1 MGYDVLYNNH
11 FLNVK
16 GILKMLNKNTFILY
30 EGPSMLDGSDIVV
43 LISGLKTRSKNDKIG
58 DMFQTWILVKDIH
71 PVEAAKMGADFS
83 ICGDCIRRPIN
94 DNTCYL
100 VLWKAIAS
108 MWNAYQAGR
117 YEKVTPDQLADM
129 IRNHK
134 RTKKLRIGSYGD
146 PLAVPSEIFKPL
158 IDAAESFTGYTH
170 QVKRANKEW
179 SRYVMASADT
189 KQQAIDYQAAGFR
202 TFRVRAEKSTLL
214 PNEIACPASK
224 EAGRKSSCAKCSLC
238 MGTTSKS
245 KKSVAI
251 IEH

>member
-1 MGYDVLYNNH
+1 ML
-11 FLNVK
+11 K
-16 GILKMLNKNTFILY
+16 GILKMFNKNTFIIY
-30 EGPSMLDGSDIVV
+30 DGPSMLDGKDIVV
-43 LISGLKTRSKNDKIG
+43 LISGFKTRSKNDKTG

-71 PVEAAKMGADFS
+71 PVEAAKMGLDVS
-83 ICGDCIRRPIN
+83 ICGDCIRRPIHE
-94 DNTCYL
+94 NTCYVQL
-100 VLWKAIAS
+100 GKAVTS
-108 MWNAYQAGR
+108 MWRAYKYDR
-117 YEKVTPDQLADM
+117 YEKVTPAQVADM

-189 KQQAIDYQAAGFR
+189 KQQALDYQAAGFR

-224 EAGRKSSCAKCSLC
+224 EAGRVSSCAKCSLC

>member
-1 MGYDVLYNNH
+1 ML
-11 FLNVK
+11 K
-16 GILKMLNKNTFILY
+16 GILKMFNKNTFIIY
-30 EGPSMLDGSDIVV
+30 EGPSMLDGKDIVV
-43 LISGLKTRSKNDKIG
+43 LISGFKTRSKNDKTG
-58 DMFQTWILVKDIH
+58 DMFQTWILVKDIK
-71 PVEAAKMGADFS
+71 PSLAAKMGADVS
-83 ICGDCIRRPIN
+83 VCGDCPRRPV
-94 DNTCYL
+94 NTTLSDSLKAVEKKCYVIL
-100 VLWKAIAS
+100 DYAPDSIFR
-108 MWNAYQAGR
+108 AYQAGN
-117 YEKVTPDQLADM
+117 YEKVTPAQVADM

-134 RTKKLRIGSYGD
+134 RTRKLRIGSYGD
-146 PLAVPSEIFKPL
+146 PLAVPSEVFKPL
-158 IDAAESFTGYTH
+158 IDVAESFTGYTH

-179 SRYVMASADT
+179 SKYVMASADT
-189 KQQAIDYQAAGFR
+189 KQQALEYQAAGYR

>member
-1 MGYDVLYNNH
+1 
-11 FLNVK
+11 
-16 GILKMLNKNTFILY
+16 MLNKNTFIIY
-30 EGPSMLDGSDIVV
+30 EGPSMLDGLDIVV
-43 LISGLKTRSKNDKIG
+43 LISGFKTRSKNDKTG

-71 PVEAAKMGADFS
+71 PVEAAKMGLDVS
-83 ICGDCIRRPIN
+83 ICGDCIRRPIHE
-94 DNTCYL
+94 NTCYVQL
-100 VLWKAIAS
+100 CKAVTS
-108 MWNAYQAGR
+108 MWRAYKYDR
-117 YEKVTPDQLADM
+117 YEKVTPAQVADM
-129 IRNHK
+129 ISNHK

-146 PLAVPSEIFKPL
+146 PLAVPSEVFKPL
-158 IDAAESFTGYTH
+158 IDVAESFTGYTH

-189 KQQAIDYQAAGFR
+189 KQQALEYQAAGYR

-224 EAGRKSSCAKCSLC
+224 EAGRVSSCAKCNLC

>member
-1 MGYDVLYNNH
+1 
-11 FLNVK
+11 
-16 GILKMLNKNTFILY
+16 
-30 EGPSMLDGSDIVV
+30 MLDGLDIVV
-43 LISGLKTRSKNDKIG
+43 LISGLKTRSKNDKTG
-58 DMFQTWILVKDIH
+58 DMFQTWVLVKDIH
-71 PVEAAKMGADFS
+71 PVEAAKIGADAS
-83 ICGDCIRRPIN
+83 ICGDCPRRPIN

-108 MWNAYQAGR
+108 MWNAYQSGR
-117 YEKVTPDQLADM
+117 YEKVTPAQVADM

-146 PLAVPSEIFKPL
+146 PLAVPSEVFKPL

-179 SRYVMASADT
+179 SKYVMASADT
-189 KQQAIDYQAAGFR
+189 KQQALDYQAAGFR

-224 EAGRKSSCAKCSLC
+224 EAGRISSCAKCSLC

>member
-1 MGYDVLYNNH
+1 
-11 FLNVK
+11 
-16 GILKMLNKNTFILY
+16 
-30 EGPSMLDGSDIVV
+30 MLDGKDIVV
-43 LISGLKTRSKNDKIG
+43 LISGFKTRSKNDKTG

-71 PVEAAKMGADFS
+71 PVEAAKMGLDVS

-94 DNTCYL
+94 DNTCYVQL
-100 VLWKAIAS
+100 GKAVTSLWR
-108 MWNAYQAGR
+108 AYKYDR
-117 YEKVTPDQLADM
+117 YEKVAPTTVADM
-129 IRNHK
+129 IRDHK

-158 IDAAESFTGYTH
+158 IEVAESFTGYTH

-179 SRYVMASADT
+179 SKYVMASADT
-189 KQQAIDYQAAGFR
+189 KQQALDYQAAGFR

-224 EAGRKSSCAKCSLC
+224 EAGRVSSCAKCNLC